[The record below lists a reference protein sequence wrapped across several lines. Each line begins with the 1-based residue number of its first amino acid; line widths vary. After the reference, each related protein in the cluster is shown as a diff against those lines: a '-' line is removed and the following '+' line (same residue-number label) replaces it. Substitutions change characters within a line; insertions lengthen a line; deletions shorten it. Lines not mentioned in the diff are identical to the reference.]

1 MNTVGNIFSGQVVGE
16 TAKTLSER
24 FGKVLQKRQSMTLS
38 RSDKSTSI
46 STQLDSLIPASKIST
61 LTQGMF
67 VGAVADNFDERIE
80 QKIFHCGP
88 VQEDTT
94 NYRLH
99 GRERDGSHET
109 GRAGKL
115 RTYQGRGRPH
125 RRRGTGTYQER
136 PGALQA
142 PAGTELNEHK
152 HPANNL
158 RYLNGGCFLVL

>member
-1 MNTVGNIFSGQVVGE
+1 
-16 TAKTLSER
+16 
-24 FGKVLQKRQSMTLS
+24 MTLS

-80 QKIFHCGP
+80 QKIFHCEIVVDNEKVKAETARYKKIPQITDFTDENGT
-88 VQEDTT
+88 D
-94 NYRLH
+94 H
-99 GRERDGSHET
+99 MKT

-125 RRRGTGTYQER
+125 RRRGAGTYQER

-152 HPANNL
+152 HPANTL
-158 RYLNGGCFLVL
+158 RTLTGAVSWFYNRTAGVLEHKVVIM

>member
-1 MNTVGNIFSGQVVGE
+1 MNSGQR
-16 TAKTLSER
+16 KSES
-24 FGKVLQKRQSMTLS
+24 G
-38 RSDKSTSI
+38 
-46 STQLDSLIPASKIST
+46 
-61 LTQGMF
+61 
-67 VGAVADNFDERIE
+67 N
-80 QKIFHCGP
+80 GP

-94 NYRLH
+94 NYRFH

-152 HPANNL
+152 HP
-158 RYLNGGCFLVL
+158 RKQPP